1 MNLIKYNY
9 IIMLVI
15 TMKEIE
21 ILVQLFDDITKCKK
35 ELKDKYEYEGTKL
48 TIDEYY
54 YDPLRNNLKPNKENQ
69 IDECLRLRIKDNK
82 HYITYKVDRF
92 EGKKWLYSDEYETEV
107 KDINQ
112 LHKIFEL
119 LGLKKLLTINNNKS
133 IYKTDK
139 YEIAIEEVKDLG
151 NFMEVE
157 YCTNENVD
165 VKEIKEEIQ
174 RFIDELGFKVSKEL
188 NIGKPEMMIKQNNIK
203 ITN

>member
-174 RFIDELGFKVSKEL
+174 RFIDELGFKV
-188 NIGKPEMMIKQNNIK
+188 
-203 ITN
+203 

>member
-1 MNLIKYNY
+1 
-9 IIMLVI
+9 MLVI